1 MIKSLELRWFF
12 KDILPINIYQWFE
25 NILPGNEKFEEEP
38 RSDYYLIP
46 QSEDLGV
53 KLSRQQLQI
62 KVRKDYVNFSLKNN
76 NNIQGILEHWTR
88 YSWNSLYTTENKKI
102 DTFYDRFSY
111 IKVDKKRLI
120 RKYKISDDMLIQI
133 PISNIIDTKC
143 SIEITKINVK
153 EQIWST
159 LAFDWFLDNNKNDT
173 TISIDHITNKKIF
186 NKTIKVLFD
195 QYPDDRI
202 TKKINSF
209 SYPCF
214 LSKLSK

>member
-1 MIKSLELRWFF
+1 MLKSLELRWFF
-12 KDILPINIYQWFE
+12 KDTLPINIYQWFE
-25 NILPGNEKFEEEP
+25 KILPGNEKFEEEP

-62 KVRKDYVNFSLKNN
+62 KIKKNNVNFSLKN
-76 NNIQGILEHWTR
+76 NNIQGILEHWIR
-88 YSWNSLYTTENKKI
+88 YSWNSVSSTESKTI
-102 DTFYDRFSY
+102 DTFEKFSY

-120 RKYKISDDMLIQI
+120 RKYKISDDIPIQI
-133 PISNIIDTKC
+133 PLSNIIDTKC

-153 EQIWST
+153 GQTWST
-159 LAFDWFLDNNKNDT
+159 LAFDWFLDNNKNDIA
-173 TISIDHITNKKIF
+173 ISIDHIINNKIF

-195 QYPDDRI
+195 QYPEDRI

-209 SYPCF
+209 SYPSF